1 MTGDARSRSTLR
13 RLPAILAQL
22 WLVRSNRHEARAPDC
37 LVLFNELP
45 IPVEPVGAEVARHG

>member
-13 RLPAILAQL
+13 RLPAILARL

-37 LVLFNELP
+37 LVLLDALP
-45 IPVEPVGAEVARHG
+45 IPVDPFGAEVARHG